1 MDQNVVLTQ
10 CVRPKDQKRSS
21 NATFNFT
28 SSDQNDKW
36 NSQIPSP
43 CTIHDMMWLMWRIP
57 RLRDRKYFVPL
68 KGNFFLGL
76 TSMVSA
82 STRMYK
88 KKLEMVDYA
97 RTSTRNVRTPSSIIL
112 RLSGNRDWC
121 LVTSTTEKK
130 TILYRR

>member
-68 KGNFFLGL
+68 KGNFFPGL

-121 LVTSTTEKK
+121 LVTSTTEK
-130 TILYRR
+130 INLV